1 MFEYSRMVEFGHS
14 QQHLREWSSFYGRGC
29 SAIRE
34 LSNSWSSSIRE
45 WSSGIRKWSSS
56 IRECTSS
63 TIHIELD
70 HSREC
75 SSFLWES
82 KFEHSRMS
90 ELLEFEHS
98 QKNWKVRPFANGRT
112 FMGEPPDCNCSTKK
126 VPFDT
131 IVKRKLKQVFN

>member
-1 MFEYSRMVEFGHS
+1 MVEFGHS
-14 QQHLREWSSFYGRGC
+14 QQHSREWSRFYGRGC

-34 LSNSWSSSIRE
+34 WSNSWSSSIRE
-45 WSSGIRKWSSS
+45 WSSGIREWSSSIRESSSGIREWSSS

-63 TIHIELD
+63 TIHIEID

-98 QKNWKVRPFANGRT
+98 QKNLKVRPSANCRARTFANGRT
-112 FMGEPPDCNCSTKK
+112 FMGEPPGS
-126 VPFDT
+126 
-131 IVKRKLKQVFN
+131 KL